1 MLTELRII
9 DFAIIDRLELRFEPG
24 LNVITGETGAGK
36 SILID
41 AVGLLMGGRADRDM
55 VRASAKRAVLE
66 ATFELAGAL
75 EAAIAPVLERESLEG
90 DEEHTLILT
99 REVRADGR
107 GACRVNGVTARLA
120 VLREIG
126 EYLVDI
132 HGQGEHL
139 SLLRPREHINLLDR
153 YAELGAP
160 RAELAGAVHRLEAV
174 RRELKALLADEA
186 ALARRADLLQFQID
200 EITQATPQPGED
212 EALLEERN
220 RLANA
225 EKLTALAQEAQR
237 ALYDGDQEGASA
249 TDRLGQ
255 AAVALSRLVKIDST
269 MAEPAALAES
279 LSVQAEELA
288 RTLRHYRESVEFSP
302 ARLNEVE
309 TRLQVLNTL
318 KRKYGGSIEA
328 VLAWAEKAQTELDTI
343 THSEA
348 RVEALRAEED
358 ALLHEV
364 GAMAEKLTAARVT
377 AAEAL
382 AAQVVAELDALRM
395 AQTQFEV
402 SIVQQEDPNGAYV
415 SERRL
420 AFDSTGV
427 DEVEFLVS
435 ANPGEPL
442 RPLAKVASGGEA
454 SRLML
459 ALKTVL
465 SRADQ
470 TPTLIFDEIDQGIG
484 GRIGAVVGEK
494 LWSLTAGHQVLVITH
509 LAQLASF
516 GDAHFRAHKQAQK
529 GRTITTVEVLDGAAR
544 VAEIMAMLG
553 AETESAHQN
562 AAELLEMAERVKE
575 DKTPAAARAGG
586 SR

>member
-55 VRASAKRAVLE
+55 VRAGAKRAVLE

-200 EITQATPQPGED
+200 EITQAAPQPGED

-255 AAVALSRLVKIDST
+255 AAVALSRLVKIDGT

-318 KRKYGGSIEA
+318 KRKYGGGIEA

-348 RVEALRAEED
+348 RVEALRAEEE

-395 AQTQFEV
+395 GQTQFEV
-402 SIVQQEDPNGAYV
+402 SIVQQDDPDGAYV
-415 SERRL
+415 GERRL
-420 AFDSTGV
+420 AFDATGV
-427 DEVEFLVS
+427 DQVEFLVS

-529 GRTITTVEVLDGAAR
+529 GRTITTVEALDGAAR

-575 DKTPAAARAGG
+575 GKTPAATRAGG

>member
-55 VRASAKRAVLE
+55 VRAGAKRAVLE

-200 EITQATPQPGED
+200 EITQAAPQPGED

-395 AQTQFEV
+395 GQTQFEV
-402 SIVQQEDPNGAYV
+402 SIVQQEDPDGAYV
-415 SERRL
+415 GERRL
-420 AFDSTGV
+420 AFDATGV
-427 DEVEFLVS
+427 DQVEFLVS